1 MAVAVVLF
9 FTGTYAM
16 YLYNG
21 QTRIV
26 DVVEKKEYKKIVK
39 PDFDHDNNQAFL
51 TDLIQCVEYIY
62 HYTDIT
68 PVNLELLLAQASL
81 ESAWGNSRFA
91 KEGNNLF
98 GIRIWNRDKGMLP
111 AGYNETLSWR
121 VKSYHSKCSSVR
133 DYITI
138 LNTKAAYS
146 EFRKIRD
153 SQNRLWSKPDSIAL
167 ARGLDSWSTTKD
179 YDQQV
184 INIIKKLRQDGKVV
198 IKR

>member
-1 MAVAVVLF
+1 VKIVLKTLMAVAVVLF

-51 TDLIQCVEYIY
+51 TDVIQCVEYIY

-98 GIRIWNRDKGMLP
+98 GIRTYDLTEPHMLP
-111 AGYNETLSWR
+111 SNKPKKWG
-121 VKSYHSKCSSVR
+121 VKVYKHECDSVEH
-133 DYITI
+133 YMKI
-138 LNTKAAYS
+138 LNNGSNFENYRKLREDGIDDPFILVESLDAYAS
-146 EFRKIRD
+146 DVNYFPKIKSIITKIRNEY
-153 SQNRLWSKPDSIAL
+153 Q
-167 ARGLDSWSTTKD
+167 
-179 YDQQV
+179 
-184 INIIKKLRQDGKVV
+184 IK
-198 IKR
+198 